1 MSDNETTSTMQ
12 DYAIETRTI
21 LDMLIKLLENDD
33 TIPAYYLAAT
43 NLLNTKYKN
52 LENILRKL

>member
-1 MSDNETTSTMQ
+1 MPDKETASTMQ

-43 NLLNTKYKN
+43 NLLDTKYKN

>member
-1 MSDNETTSTMQ
+1 MPDKETTNTMQ

>member
-1 MSDNETTSTMQ
+1 MSDKETTSTMQ

-33 TIPAYYLAAT
+33 AIPAYYLAAT
-43 NLLNTKYKN
+43 NLLDTKYKN
-52 LENILRKL
+52 L